1 MKILHVTSYCHAGS
15 IGGTERYILDLI
27 RGLEANGMA
36 NVIAWVQPGAAS
48 RTLESE
54 GVRIVTL
61 PGTPMRVDA
70 PLAAFGAAA
79 EKLLAEEQPDVL
91 HFHTFSLTEAALA
104 QLAQARGIPYV
115 FTYHSPAW
123 TCRRETMLL
132 YGQEPCDGEVR
143 AWRCS
148 ACLSEERL
156 GRGILAGQAA
166 TAVSLAAGWPALLL
180 GATPWRRRTAFYYD
194 SRRFRRV
201 LRRFLGKCDL
211 VVSCADWST
220 PILLLNGARA
230 RCLLHCPQ
238 GVPNAAADAV
248 RASAD
253 SPAGTTGN
261 EFVIGFV
268 GRMLDVKG
276 AHILMEGFSQ
286 MKSDQ
291 ARLRIVGWETDRADL
306 PYARRLSALAG
317 ADARIELVPKK
328 TFGETLAEYQRFS
341 LLAIPS
347 TWMETGPLT
356 LLEALGLGV
365 PVFGSNRIGQLKL
378 LREHGQ
384 VVEPNTPAGWLAA
397 LSGALAEFK
406 RGAWETR
413 RERLR
418 QNPQLFA
425 MSDVAVIMAARYQA
439 LRNPAGS
446 LALPA

>member
-1 MKILHVTSYCHAGS
+1 MRILHITQYCHAGT

-27 RGLEANGMA
+27 QGLEANGMQNA
-36 NVIAWVQPGAAS
+36 IGWLQRDTSARS
-48 RTLESE
+48 LISE
-54 GVRIVTL
+54 GVRIFIL
-61 PGTPMRVDA
+61 PTTPMRVDA
-70 PLAAFGAAA
+70 PLAGLVPAA
-79 EKLLAEEQPDVL
+79 EKVLNDEQPDLL
-91 HFHTFSLTEAALA
+91 HFHTFGLTEAALA
-104 QLAQARGIPYV
+104 RLAQARGIPYV

-132 YGQEPCDGEVR
+132 YGKELCDGEVR

-148 ACLSEERL
+148 ACQSEERI
-156 GRGILAGQAA
+156 GRGVLAGQVAA
-166 TAVSLAAGWPALLL
+166 AVSMAAGWPALAMGSSSL
-180 GATPWRRRTAFYYD
+180 RRRTVFYYD
-194 SRRFRRV
+194 SVRFRRG
-201 LRRFLGKCDL
+201 LRRFLSECDL

-220 PILLLNGARA
+220 PILRRNGAREE
-230 RCLLHCPQ
+230 CLWHCPQ
-238 GVPNAAADAV
+238 GVPNAAAEALRV
-248 RASAD
+248 ASQIAAG
-253 SPAGTTGN
+253 PACH

-268 GRMLDVKG
+268 GRVVEVKG
-276 AHILMEGFSQ
+276 PHILMEAFSRL
-286 MKSDQ
+286 KSDQ
-291 ARLRIVGWETDRADL
+291 ARLRIVGWETDRAEV
-306 PYARRLSALAG
+306 PYARRLSALAR
-317 ADARIELVPKK
+317 ADARIELVPRRS
-328 TFGETLAEYQRFS
+328 FGETLAEYQRLS